1 MSIVEQRNLF
11 INSEDPLVG
20 SSLDLSLNL
29 PQGVMTCNEDQSM
42 KLVLNS
48 FTMRKNWYSTNKY
61 NNVFYIVAEKPPANV
76 GDPPIIVSAP
86 VVIPEGNYPDFNTFT
101 TAIGVVLKTALKAAP
116 FNVPD
121 ATVNETVSYNTTTQ
135 KLSIEFTTQPNTFNS
150 FKLVSFTMLG
160 NRSTFLNT
168 IIAGDEINAF
178 QDCFDHLGGCKHTD
192 LTTSDYAGLKEMF
205 SSTSVGDTHTF
216 TGYFM
221 ASLSTEELVYL
232 RTNLN
237 STNFQT
243 SGFDTHNN
251 KFPAITNSTILA
263 KIPIKDIIH
272 YEDNGDKLFSIN
284 LLGKKISSVRLFIT
298 DSYGRLLP
306 EVSPEQVKCSG
317 IAFACSLKVLVSS

>member
-20 SSLDLSLNL
+20 SSLNLSLNL

-61 NNVFYIVAEKPPANV
+61 NNVFYIVAEKTDNT
-76 GDPPIIVSAP
+76 IISSP
-86 VVIPEGNYPDFNTFT
+86 VVIPEGNYPDFTAFT
-101 TAIGVVLKTALKAAP
+101 TAIAVVLKTALKAVP

-121 ATVNETVSYNTTTQ
+121 ATVNESVSYNTTTQ
-135 KLSIEFTTQPNTFNS
+135 KLSIEFTTQGSTFNS
-150 FKLVSFTMLG
+150 FKLVTFTMLG

-168 IIAGDEINAF
+168 IINGDEINAF

-192 LTTSDYAGLKEMF
+192 LTTADYAGLKKMF
-205 SSTSVGDTHTF
+205 SSETAGDTHTF

-243 SGFDTHNN
+243 SGFDTYND

-284 LLGKKISSVRLFIT
+284 LLGKKISSLRLYVT
-298 DSYGRLLP
+298 DSYGRLIP
-306 EVSPEQVKCSG
+306 EVRPEQVKCSG

>member
-20 SSLDLSLNL
+20 SSLNLSLNL

-61 NNVFYIVAEKPPANV
+61 NNVFYIVAEKTDNT
-76 GDPPIIVSAP
+76 IISAP
-86 VVIPEGNYPDFNTFT
+86 VVIPEGNYPDFTAFT
-101 TAIGVVLKTALKAAP
+101 TAIEAVLKTALKAAP

-135 KLSIEFTTQPNTFNS
+135 KLSIEFTTQGSTFNS
-150 FKLVSFTMLG
+150 FKLVTFTMLG

-168 IIAGDEINAF
+168 IIDGDEINAF

-192 LTTSDYAGLKEMF
+192 LTTSDYDGLKEMF
-205 SSTSVGDTHTF
+205 SSSSNGDTHSF

-243 SGFDTHNN
+243 SGFDTYND

-284 LLGKKISSVRLFIT
+284 LLGKKISSLRLYVT
-298 DSYGRLLP
+298 DSYGRLIP

-317 IAFACSLKVLVSS
+317 IAFACSLKVLVST

>member
-20 SSLDLSLNL
+20 SSLNLSLNL

-61 NNVFYIVAEKPPANV
+61 NNVFYIVAEKTDNT
-76 GDPPIIVSAP
+76 IVSAP
-86 VVIPEGNYPDFNTFT
+86 VVIPEGSYPDFTTFT
-101 TAIGVVLKTALKAAP
+101 TAIEVVLKTALKAAP

-135 KLSIEFTTQPNTFNS
+135 KLTIQFTTQSSTFNS
-150 FKLVSFTMLG
+150 FKLVTFTMLG

-243 SGFDTHNN
+243 SGFDTYND

-284 LLGKKISSVRLFIT
+284 LLGKKISSLRLFIT

-306 EVSPEQVKCSG
+306 EVSQEQVKCSG
-317 IAFACSLKVLVSS
+317 ISFACSLKVLVSS